1 MVDLINPATM
11 NLFSRPKT
19 LLAMLFF
26 LPMALLAQE
35 YQHYNNHHDDEH
47 HEPAKNT
54 AAHETQD
61 DLAEE
66 TGEEEEFGFDGISK
80 DSLSKLKAVIISA
93 EVDGVNGANTLAY
106 KERMKSLSD
115 YLKWRGVRVREF
127 FCPDDDWTKIVEQ
140 AVGAHI
146 LIYSGHGVYDGS
158 TPPAWVGGFSLT
170 KSFVT
175 SKQIQEQ
182 LKLAPN
188 AVVIFNQACF
198 TAGSSAG
205 DKGDIGL
212 AEAHRRVAIYA
223 HPFIDKGVGC
233 YYASNFNDSGA
244 AFLDGLFRRKTAR
257 QVYRSEASSWSKIL
271 EEKPYDFNKLYS
283 IGISRYGDDQYSAA
297 YVGKPGFTAKE
308 WFKK

>member
-1 MVDLINPATM
+1 MKSFPRIL
-11 NLFSRPKT
+11 T
-19 LLAMLFF
+19 LLIFYVS
-26 LPMALLAQE
+26 LPALTFGQE

-47 HEPAKNT
+47 HEPSENT
-54 AAHETQD
+54 KGHQTQD
-61 DLAEE
+61 ELAEE
-66 TGEEEEFGFDGISK
+66 SGEEEEIGFDEIPK
-80 DSLSKLKAVIISA
+80 DSLSKIKAIIISA
-93 EVDGVNGANTLAY
+93 EVDGVNGSNTLQY

-115 YLKWRGVRVREF
+115 FLKWKGVRVHEF

-140 AVGAHI
+140 AAGAHI
-146 LIYSGHGVYDGS
+146 LVYAGHGVYDGS
-158 TPPAWVGGFSLT
+158 TPPVWVGGFSLT
-170 KSFVT
+170 NSFVT

-182 LKLAPN
+182 LKLANN

-198 TAGSSAG
+198 TAGSSAS

-233 YYASNFNDSGA
+233 YYASNFTDSGA
-244 AFLDGLFRRKTAR
+244 AFLSGLFRRQTVK
-257 QVYRSEASSWSKIL
+257 QIYRSEASSWSKIL

>member
-1 MVDLINPATM
+1 MMNFSSSVKYFFACVVLIP
-11 NLFSRPKT
+11 T
-19 LLAMLFF
+19 LSFG
-26 LPMALLAQE
+26 QE
-35 YQHYNNHHDDEH
+35 YQHYNDHHDDQH
-47 HEPAKNT
+47 HEPVENT
-54 AAHETQD
+54 KGHETEN

-66 TGEEEEFGFDGISK
+66 TVEEEEIDFDRISK
-80 DSLSKLKAVIISA
+80 DSLSKIKAVIISA
-93 EVDGVNGANTLAY
+93 EVDGVNGPNTLVY
-106 KERMKSLSD
+106 KERMKTLSEF
-115 YLKWRGVRVREF
+115 LKWRGVQVHEF

-140 AVGAHI
+140 AAGAHI
-146 LIYSGHGVYDGS
+146 LVYAGHGVYDGS

-170 KSFVT
+170 ETFVT

-188 AVVIFNQACF
+188 AVVVFTHACF

-233 YYASNFNDSGA
+233 YYASNFEDSGA
-244 AFLDGLFRRKTAR
+244 AFLDGLFRRQTAK
-257 QVYRSEASSWSKIL
+257 QIYRRDASSWSKIL

-283 IGISRYGDDQYSAA
+283 IGISRYGDDQYSVA